1 MNLGPFAGSA
11 GDLAPGDRA
20 PGDRGVLAADW
31 TDFTVD
37 SVRSREDPAFEE
49 GYRRL
54 WTEFGPKAE
63 MESRDVIGARLAWD
77 PCRPEVGCA
86 LLYEM
91 LVVRRR
97 GEVVAVRDH
106 TAILRRGAA
115 AVVVHLSHVLVEPAL
130 RGSGLASWLRALPV
144 TTARRCAALADG
156 GGADVPVTLVAE
168 MERDDGVTPAVVR
181 RLRSYAKAGFSLVD
195 PARLDYHQPD
205 FRSAAEIDAS
215 ACTPL
220 RLSLVIRRVGREQE
234 HSVAGAEVALLV
246 DALYR
251 MFGVHQRP
259 ADMDAARRA
268 TGALPDPA
276 EEVAL
281 LVPGAVATR
290 ESDR

>member
-11 GDLAPGDRA
+11 GDLAPGDR
-20 PGDRGVLAADW
+20 PVLAADW
-31 TDFTVD
+31 SDFTVD
-37 SVRSREDPAFEE
+37 TVCSSEAPVFEE

-54 WTEFGPKAE
+54 WAEFGPKGE
-63 MESRDVIGARLAWD
+63 METRDVIAERLAWD
-77 PCRPEVGCA
+77 PRRSEGDCA

-106 TAILRRGAA
+106 TAILRREAGV
-115 AVVVHLSHVLVEPAL
+115 VVVHLSHVLVEPAL
-130 RGSGLASWLRALPV
+130 RGSGLAAWLRALPV
-144 TTARRCAALADG
+144 ATARRCAALAVG
-156 GGADVPVTLVAE
+156 GDVAVTLVAE

-195 PARLDYHQPD
+195 PARVDYHQPD

-215 ACTPL
+215 ACAPI

-234 HSVAGAEVALLV
+234 RSVSGAEVAELV

-251 MFGVHQRP
+251 MFGLHQR
-259 ADMDAARRA
+259 ADDMQATRLA
-268 TGALPDPA
+268 TGVLPAADDD
-276 EEVAL
+276 VAL
-281 LVPGAVATR
+281 LVPGGGTAT
-290 ESDR
+290 EGDR

>member
-11 GDLAPGDRA
+11 GDLAPGDR
-20 PGDRGVLAADW
+20 GVLAADW

-37 SVRSREDPAFEE
+37 AVRSREDPAFEE

-54 WTEFGPKAE
+54 WTEFGPKGE
-63 MESRDVIGARLAWD
+63 MESRDVIAARLAWD
-77 PCRPEVGCA
+77 PRRPEVDCA

-106 TAILRRGAA
+106 TAILGRGAA
-115 AVVVHLSHVLVEPAL
+115 VVVVHLSHVLVEPAL

-144 TTARRCAALADG
+144 TTARRCATLAAG
-156 GGADVPVTLVAE
+156 GDVPVTLVAE

-195 PARLDYHQPD
+195 PTRLDYHQPD

-234 HSVAGAEVALLV
+234 RAVAGAEVALLV

-259 ADMDAARRA
+259 ADMDVVRRA
-268 TGALPDPA
+268 TGALPDSA
-276 EEVAL
+276 DEVTL

-290 ESDR
+290 ENDR

>member
-11 GDLAPGDRA
+11 GDLAPGDR
-20 PGDRGVLAADW
+20 RVLAADW

-37 SVRSREDPAFEE
+37 TVRSPVDPAFEE

-54 WTEFGPKAE
+54 WTEFGPKGE
-63 MESRDVIGARLAWD
+63 MESRDVIASRLAWD
-77 PCRPEVGCA
+77 PRRSEGGCA

-97 GEVVAVRDH
+97 GEIVAVRDH
-106 TAILRRGAA
+106 TAILRPGAG
-115 AVVVHLSHVLVEPAL
+115 VVIVHLSHVLVEPAL

-144 TTARRCAALADG
+144 TTARRCAALAV
-156 GGADVPVTLVAE
+156 GGASDVPVTLVAE
-168 MERDDGVTPAVVR
+168 MERDDGVTTAVVR

-220 RLSLVIRRVGREQE
+220 RLSLVIRRVGREQDRC
-234 HSVAGAEVALLV
+234 VAGSEVAALV

-251 MFGVHQRP
+251 MFGVHLP
-259 ADMDAARRA
+259 DADMDIARRA
-268 TGALPDPA
+268 TGVLADA
-276 EEVAL
+276 ADAAGEVAL
-281 LVPGAVATR
+281 LVPGAGAPR
-290 ESDR
+290 EGDR